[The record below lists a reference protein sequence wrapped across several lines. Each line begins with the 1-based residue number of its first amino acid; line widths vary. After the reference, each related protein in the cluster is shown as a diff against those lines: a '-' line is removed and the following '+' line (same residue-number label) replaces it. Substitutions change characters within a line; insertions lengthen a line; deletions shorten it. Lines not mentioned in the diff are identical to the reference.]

1 MVPPSGSFRS
11 LMRSFGSSRS
21 LNISSK
27 SCSSSSKRLAVG
39 NRHRRRSQL
48 EKNSSSLNHLSP
60 PFCLRLIKGLP
71 SLLKKRDEFRE
82 DCLSKLT
89 QFICSFAVLVEETSV
104 GKRGDVVVDEFRVYP
119 GPIVFFCP

>member
-1 MVPPSGSFRS
+1 
-11 LMRSFGSSRS
+11 MRSFGSSRS

-48 EKNSSSLNHLSP
+48 ERNSSSLNHFSP
-60 PFCLRLIKGLP
+60 PFCLRLIEGLP

-82 DCLSKLT
+82 DCLSELT
-89 QFICSFAVLVEETSV
+89 QLVCSFVILVEETSV
-104 GKRGDVVVDEFRVYP
+104 GKSGYVVVDEFRVYP
-119 GPIVFFCP
+119 GPIFLFRT